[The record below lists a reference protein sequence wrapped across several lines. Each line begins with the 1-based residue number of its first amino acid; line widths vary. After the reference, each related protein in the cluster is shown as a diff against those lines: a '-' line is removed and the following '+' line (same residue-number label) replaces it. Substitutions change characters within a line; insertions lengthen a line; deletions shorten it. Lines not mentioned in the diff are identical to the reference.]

1 MQVLSSQTKAKAR
14 RLTIYLMGEE
24 VSDFGEALDG
34 DKAGVEVPL
43 TASSGM
49 DGRFYYLPS
58 TIREPDWMSYV
69 APIVSEGLEQLRSAS
84 TYGLLLIRA
93 SGRIFALTFGHGR
106 SLLDLS
112 KIEHQ
117 FGLRVVLNKV
127 DPRQI
132 RSIDTK
138 IFEDMV
144 VTTSTQVSQNAELPA
159 FRVNVATDIVRSA
172 TGSPK
177 DDDATRQ
184 MSGADSLVINAKT
197 DARDLMG
204 MCEDLLQAFNADA
217 YKEHF
222 GWIDQLALV
231 RQQSTIDQLDELL
244 VADLSTGHATSA
256 HLAVPEVI
264 NWEDIAGF
272 KITGSGQEFDDL
284 DLEAYLED
292 LGPGKADLKASVLKS
307 RRVSVRFGRNEEF
320 DSRWSL
326 YKCIVSEQRVG
337 DVLHVLIEGRWFA
350 VERSLVDEVDSYASA
365 LPEPRAQLLDGVVG
379 EPEANYNKRLAA
391 SAPANMLLF
400 DVKIMRPGGA
410 TSGIELCD
418 VLTDEGEFI
427 HVKRKARSAT
437 LSHLFAQGSVSAAT
451 FFRDAAF
458 REAVRD
464 HVREVVPAHEQ
475 QRWLSLLPARR
486 EDVHRQQYSVTYVV
500 VANSKKSGVDWLPFF
515 SKLNLMQHGKQLD
528 ALGVNVALARVPAL
542 EA

>member
-1 MQVLSSQTKAKAR
+1 MSVETNSKAR
-14 RLTIYLMGEE
+14 RLTIFLMGED
-24 VSDFGEALDG
+24 VSDFGEALDSE
-34 DKAGVEVPL
+34 KSGVEVQL
-43 TASSGM
+43 AVSSGI

-58 TIREPDWMSYV
+58 KIREPDWMSYV
-69 APIVSEGLEQLRSAS
+69 APIVGEGLDQLRSSS

-106 SLLDLS
+106 TLLDLS

-117 FGLRVVLNKV
+117 FGLRVVLNRV
-127 DPRQI
+127 DPQQM

-159 FRVNVATDIVRSA
+159 FRVNPTTDIVRSA
-172 TGSPK
+172 TGAPK
-177 DDDATRQ
+177 DDGVTRQ
-184 MSGADSLVINAKT
+184 MSGSDSLVINVKT
-197 DARDLMG
+197 DVQELSSL
-204 MCEDLLQAFNADA
+204 CEDLLRAFNDDS

-231 RQQSTIDQLDELL
+231 RHQSTIDQLDALL
-244 VADLSTGHATSA
+244 VADLATGNAAST

-264 NWEDIAGF
+264 SWEDIAGF
-272 KITGSGQEFDDL
+272 KVAGGTGREFEDL

-292 LGPGKADLKASVLKS
+292 LGAGKADLKTSVLKS
-307 RRVSVRFGRNEEF
+307 RRVSVRFGRNDEF

-350 VERSLVDEVDSYASA
+350 VERSLVDEVDAYASG
-365 LPEPRAQLLDGVVG
+365 LPAPNTRLLDGRAG
-379 EPEANYNKRLAA
+379 ELEAEYNERLAA
-391 SAPANMLLF
+391 SAPMRMLVF
-400 DVKIMRPGGA
+400 DAKIKRPGGA
-410 TSGIELCD
+410 ASGIEFCD

-427 HVKRKARSAT
+427 HVKRKSRSAT
-437 LSHLFAQGSVSAAT
+437 LSHLFAQGSVSATT

-458 REAVRD
+458 REAVRA
-464 HVREVVPAHEQ
+464 HVRETVPFEEQ
-475 QRWLSLLPARR
+475 PQWLSLLPAGR
-486 EDVHRQQYSVTYVV
+486 EDVHRQRYSVTYVV

-515 SKLNLMQHGKQLD
+515 SKLNLMQHGRQLD
-528 ALGVNVALARVPAL
+528 ALGVTVALARVPAL